1 MGGGGGQRGLQ
12 NCRFYSN
19 LELILQ
25 STIRPMFLQS
35 TIYIQNLAKIY
46 NFGSKVKYSLQN
58 YKVLAREI
66 QFKGI
71 FQPSIKSTEGCDF
84 MESVHEGH
92 LTILWL
98 GWFWWSGFLTCEELW
113 MSCPHK
119 FRSFYLG
126 SLGYFQTSEGMW
138 PLPLVWFSETSEI
151 MDVMSIWSKL

>member
-1 MGGGGGQRGLQ
+1 MSLYRVLHYNNDRIQGWGGGQRGLQ

-92 LTILWL
+92 LTIL
-98 GWFWWSGFLTCEELW
+98 
-113 MSCPHK
+113 
-119 FRSFYLG
+119 
-126 SLGYFQTSEGMW
+126 
-138 PLPLVWFSETSEI
+138 
-151 MDVMSIWSKL
+151 